1 MIAILSYLVLA
12 LFLGG
17 SLYILGLMFYLV
29 IKKGETRVKPIDRSV
44 KFQADFRII
53 AL

>member
-1 MIAILSYLVLA
+1 MLSIVSYLVLA

-29 IKKGETRVKPIDRSV
+29 LQKKGGNVKSLTPKGS
-44 KFQADFRII
+44 KHPKLPEA
-53 AL
+53 A

>member
-29 IKKGETRVKPIDRSV
+29 IKKGETRVKPIDPKGNKSQRLP
-44 KFQADFRII
+44 KA
-53 AL
+53 A

>member
-1 MIAILSYLVLA
+1 MLTILSYLVLA

-29 IKKGETRVKPIDRSV
+29 LKKKKEDVKPLDPKRS
-44 KFQADFRII
+44 KHPDLPKA
-53 AL
+53 A

>member
-1 MIAILSYLVLA
+1 MITIVSYLVLA

-29 IKKGETRVKPIDRSV
+29 LKKNKGNVKPLDP
-44 KFQADFRII
+44 KGAKHPDLPK
-53 AL
+53 AA